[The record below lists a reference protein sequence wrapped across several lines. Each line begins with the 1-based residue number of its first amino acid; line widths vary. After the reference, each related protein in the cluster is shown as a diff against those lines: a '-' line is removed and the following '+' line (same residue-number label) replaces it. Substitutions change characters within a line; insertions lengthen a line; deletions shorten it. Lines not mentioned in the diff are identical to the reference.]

1 MTPIG
6 WRNAT
11 LWVSVIIVF
20 FSGFLAC
27 GGGGEDGSG
36 PADRFVRGGVVR
48 IGYANEAPFAYYDSG
63 SGRLTGES
71 VEVTRYVFEQM
82 GASRVEGV
90 ITEFASLIPGLRA
103 DRFDLIAAGMWVTPS
118 RCRQVDFSEPI
129 SCIGQGLAVKAG
141 NPLDLHSYEDVA
153 RHSTARLGVV
163 AGGLEL
169 KFAQALSIP
178 EERISIFPDT
188 PSAIAAIQAGR
199 VDAYAGAVPTLKDL
213 LAKANDPGL
222 ERALPFVDPGAEG
235 LNSRLCSAIAFR
247 KDDER
252 FLREFNGHLET
263 FIGSGKHLELIEPF
277 GFTEAELPNNITTEE
292 LCQE

>member
-20 FSGFLAC
+20 FCGFLAC

-153 RHSTARLGVV
+153 RHSTARLGV
-163 AGGLEL
+163 GCWG
-169 KFAQALSIP
+169 P
-178 EERISIFPDT
+178 
-188 PSAIAAIQAGR
+188 
-199 VDAYAGAVPTLKDL
+199 
-213 LAKANDPGL
+213 
-222 ERALPFVDPGAEG
+222 
-235 LNSRLCSAIAFR
+235 
-247 KDDER
+247 
-252 FLREFNGHLET
+252 
-263 FIGSGKHLELIEPF
+263 
-277 GFTEAELPNNITTEE
+277 
-292 LCQE
+292 